1 MNKSLLFQT
10 LKIEVDLQLK
20 LAVEAGYLGY
30 KAGRMD
36 QKYYAIPSSPF
47 DQISTGI

>member
-1 MNKSLLFQT
+1 LLNTAIAQS
-10 LKIEVDLQLK
+10 KNPSQMAKAMK
-20 LAVEAGYLGY
+20 LAVEAGYIGY

-47 DQISTGI
+47 DQISS